1 MKEMVENSIDAHA
14 TNIVVSLSKGGM
26 KQMQI
31 QDNGDGILVG
41 TLVSVSRVEG
51 RFVDSL

>member
-14 TNIVVSLSKGGM
+14 TNIVVSLNKGGM

-41 TLVSVSRVEG
+41 TLVSVSLVEG